1 METCKYKKD
10 SVKVS
15 KGAIQFFDTTYNTS
29 VKDDESDG
37 QLDMVIEEQA
47 LLRQKADMD
56 SSKFQIKKFPAV
68 LNPEI
73 MPELE
78 SKPAEDD
85 LEIKPSDSA
94 INQKKNNE
102 SK

>member
-15 KGAIQFFDTTYNTS
+15 NGAIQFFDTTYDTS

-85 LEIKPSDSA
+85 LEIKPTDSS
-94 INQKKNNE
+94 NE
-102 SK
+102 PEKEQQV